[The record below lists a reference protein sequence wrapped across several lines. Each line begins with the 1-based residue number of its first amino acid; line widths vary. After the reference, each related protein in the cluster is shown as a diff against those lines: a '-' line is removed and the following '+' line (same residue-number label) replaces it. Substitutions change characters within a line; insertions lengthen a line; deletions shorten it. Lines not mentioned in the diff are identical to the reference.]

1 MAGKRKI
8 QRKHFKAV
16 FALGRLKTVQKK
28 GRDKAMVQKKTEYW
42 QEVNSE

>member
-1 MAGKRKI
+1 MAGKRKR

-16 FALGRLKTVQKK
+16 FALGGLKTEQMK
-28 GRDKAMVQKKTEYW
+28 GRDRAMVQKKTEYW